1 MALRLRKDVQK
12 ASYYVWFLG
21 AEEARG
27 LRGPR
32 ILLSAI
38 PYLVERS
45 RELEPIKVTLQV
57 SHKGMKIIQVNFS
70 FQHFY
75 LCSSLGGARAEG
87 REIARSMPHIF
98 SLCRTNDGSTQY
110 ELVYCPFHFIPFAE
124 RQLFCMSL
132 FFRVPHHD
140 TRQKDEIAGCNAFV
154 WLSPM
159 GGVCNSLQWK
169 RFRS

>member
-57 SHKGMKIIQVNFS
+57 SHKGMKIIQVNFNS
-70 FQHFY
+70 N
-75 LCSSLGGARAEG
+75 
-87 REIARSMPHIF
+87 I
-98 SLCRTNDGSTQY
+98 ST
-110 ELVYCPFHFIPFAE
+110 
-124 RQLFCMSL
+124 
-132 FFRVPHHD
+132 
-140 TRQKDEIAGCNAFV
+140 
-154 WLSPM
+154 
-159 GGVCNSLQWK
+159 
-169 RFRS
+169 

>member
-38 PYLVERS
+38 PYLVDRS

-57 SHKGMKIIQVNFS
+57 SHKGMKIVQVS
-70 FQHFY
+70 T
-75 LCSSLGGARAEG
+75 SG
-87 REIARSMPHIF
+87 RFCIVRRSIERWP
-98 SLCRTNDGSTQY
+98 NDGNV
-110 ELVYCPFHFIPFAE
+110 E
-124 RQLFCMSL
+124 
-132 FFRVPHHD
+132 
-140 TRQKDEIAGCNAFV
+140 
-154 WLSPM
+154 
-159 GGVCNSLQWK
+159 
-169 RFRS
+169 

>member
-38 PYLVERS
+38 PYLVERA

-57 SHKGMKIIQVNFS
+57 SHKGMKIIQVS
-70 FQHFY
+70 QH
-75 LCSSLGGARAEG
+75 A
-87 REIARSMPHIF
+87 
-98 SLCRTNDGSTQY
+98 
-110 ELVYCPFHFIPFAE
+110 IPA
-124 RQLFCMSL
+124 ML
-132 FFRVPHHD
+132 FF
-140 TRQKDEIAGCNAFV
+140 GCFFFF
-154 WLSPM
+154 L
-159 GGVCNSLQWK
+159 K
-169 RFRS
+169 RR